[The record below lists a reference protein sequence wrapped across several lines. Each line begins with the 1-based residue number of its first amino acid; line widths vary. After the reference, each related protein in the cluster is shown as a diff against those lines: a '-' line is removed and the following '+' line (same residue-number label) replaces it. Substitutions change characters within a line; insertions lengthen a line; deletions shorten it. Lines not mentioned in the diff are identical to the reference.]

1 MKEKRREVMPVFNR
15 CVVFNTDANSFHGH
29 PDPLQTP
36 EGVFRRS
43 IALYYYTASKEIYNE
58 VPSTSTIYHARPGDD
73 DTHPPGGAPASRR
86 SAFAAVGAAGP
97 AALRLGAATPAESL
111 NRGNPPAGLDRD

>member
-1 MKEKRREVMPVFNR
+1 MKSKVREVMPVFNR
-15 CVVFNTDANSFHGH
+15 CVVFNTDASSFHGH

-58 VPSTSTIYHARPGDD
+58 VPSTSTMYHARPGDD
-73 DTHPPGGAPASRR
+73 GITRKEARRLRQRRQADKGGGPESAGRPRR
-86 SAFAAVGAAGP
+86 ARPLSG
-97 AALRLGAATPAESL
+97 S
-111 NRGNPPAGLDRD
+111 